1 MIPSGLGAGL
11 PSVFS
16 DALFSRLDAPGLPQ
30 EGDLSLPSFPFYFA
44 STLALVV
51 STLDMRT
58 MAQLRGVSWMAAGVG
73 GGGRVPAQSLNLT
86 LFFHVPLSAPLS
98 ILLF

>member
-1 MIPSGLGAGL
+1 MGAGL

-58 MAQLRGVSWMAAGVG
+58 IAQGSVLDGCGGG
-73 GGGRVPAQSLNLT
+73 GGGRIPAQSLNLT